1 MKTGGTVIV
10 LCVLAL
16 GMLGACVRSADDG
29 AERPAPP
36 SSTVAA
42 APAAPPAPAEPVP
55 SREEIR
61 ETCKSYS
68 EMARAIMKNRQEGAP
83 MQDIIA
89 IVTDGKNPG
98 AEQFGEQLVIAAYEL
113 PRMSAEKN
121 KQREVDDFANAVYLD
136 CIKGS

>member
-1 MKTGGTVIV
+1 MKAGGKMLVFG
-10 LCVLAL
+10 VLAL
-16 GMLGACVRSADDG
+16 GVLGACVRSAEDG
-29 AERPAPP
+29 AERPAAP
-36 SSTVAA
+36 SPAVAVAPA
-42 APAAPPAPAEPVP
+42 APAAPAEPEP